1 MSCKQD
7 RISARYN
14 PSMPSVDHW
23 AGVAPEARFF
33 TKTMDELLAT
43 TTETSEELLDRA
55 RDLRAKAASTDIEG
69 FRSAYLKIAL
79 RYEQTAAARVA
90 SA

>member
-1 MSCKQD
+1 M
-7 RISARYN
+7 AT
-14 PSMPSVDHW
+14 VDHW

-33 TKTMDELLAT
+33 TKIMDELLTT
-43 TTETSEELLDRA
+43 TTETSEQLLERA